1 MVQEKLLPQIAKYMI
16 TRLHLHNWKS
26 FEDADLYIDPLTFVI
41 GTNASGKSNILDA
54 LNFLK
59 RVSEGTL
66 IKECI
71 SEVRG
76 GEDWMILQGKS
87 HFALTVDVEE
97 GDYTYVYTIGV
108 SRIGNTCV
116 LTEEVLKRRWKNTL
130 ERVLYNAEYANNN
143 SNEPSL
149 DTRFTTG
156 RRGNPK
162 RLNLSRNTAVLTQV
176 EVISVV
182 KEVRDAASIVR
193 KTLNNIFVLMP
204 DTTAMRD
211 YSPLSERLRQDGSNI
226 AGVLAAMDED
236 KQKDIEEKLT
246 KYLKPLPEKDLNRVW
261 AEAVGRFNRD
271 AMLYCEEQWTDEAVT
286 FDARCM
292 SDGTLRFVAV
302 VAALLTEN
310 PGSLLVIEEIDNG
323 LHPSR
328 SEDLVRVLRELG
340 ELGGI
345 DVLCTTHNPVL
356 IDALGN
362 EMIPFISFVK
372 RNERGY
378 SYIELLEEK
387 ENLAKLMS
395 TGRIGDLMIED
406 RL

>member
-1 MVQEKLLPQIAKYMI
+1 MI

-26 FEDADLYIDPLTFVI
+26 FEDAVLYIDPLTFVI

-59 RVSEGTL
+59 RISEGAL

-71 SEVRG
+71 AEVRG

-87 HFALTVDVEE
+87 HFSLSVDVEE
-97 GDYTYVYTIGV
+97 GGYTYVYTIGV
-108 SRIGNTCV
+108 ARVGSACI
-116 LTEEVLKRRWKNTL
+116 LAEESLKRRWKKTQ
-130 ERVLYNAEYANNN
+130 ERILYNAEYANNN
-143 SNEPSL
+143 SNVPSL

-156 RRGNPK
+156 KKGSPK
-162 RLNLSRNTAVLTQV
+162 RMDLSRNTAVLAQV

-182 KEVRDAASIVR
+182 KEVKEAATVVR
-193 KTLNNIFVLMP
+193 KALNNIFVLMP

-211 YSPLSERLRQDGSNI
+211 YSPLSERLKSDGSNI
-226 AGVLAAMDED
+226 AGVLAAMEESR
-236 KQKDIEEKLT
+236 QRDIEEKLT
-246 KYLKPLPEKDLNRVW
+246 RYLKPLPEKDLNRVW
-261 AEAVGRFNRD
+261 AETVGRFNRD
-271 AMLYCEEQWTDEAVT
+271 AMLYCEEQWTDEAVS

-302 VAALLTEN
+302 VAALLTES

-328 SEDLVRVLRELG
+328 SENLVCVLRELG
-340 ELGGI
+340 RQGGI

-372 RNERGY
+372 RNDKGY
-378 SYIELLEEK
+378 SYVELLEEK
-387 ENLAKLMS
+387 DNLAKLMS

-406 RL
+406 KL

>member
-1 MVQEKLLPQIAKYMI
+1 MI

-26 FEDADLYIDPLTFVI
+26 FEDAVLYIDPLTFVI

-59 RVSEGTL
+59 RASEGAL

-71 SEVRG
+71 AEVRG

-87 HFALTVDVEE
+87 HFALSVEVEE
-97 GDYTYVYTIGV
+97 GDYTYMYTIGIARV
-108 SRIGNTCV
+108 GSACV
-116 LTEEVLKRRWKNTL
+116 LAEESLKRRWKKTS
-130 ERVLYNAEYANNN
+130 ERVLYNADYANNN
-143 SNEPSL
+143 SNVPSL

-156 RRGNPK
+156 KKGSPK
-162 RLNLSRNTAVLTQV
+162 RMDLSRNTAVLTQV

-182 KEVRDAASIVR
+182 KEVKEAASVVR
-193 KTLNNIFVLMP
+193 KTLNSIFVLMP
-204 DTTAMRD
+204 DTTAMRA
-211 YSPLSERLRQDGSNI
+211 YSPLSERLRFDGSNI
-226 AGVLAAMDED
+226 AGVLAAMDD
-236 KQKDIEEKLT
+236 SRQHDIEEKLT

-261 AEAVGRFNRD
+261 AETVGRFNRD
-271 AMLYCEEQWTDEAVT
+271 AMLYCEEQWTDDAVT

-302 VAALLTEN
+302 VVALLTEN

-340 ELGGI
+340 RQGNI

-372 RNERGY
+372 RNEKGY
-378 SYIELLEEK
+378 SYVELLEEK

-406 RL
+406 KL

>member
-1 MVQEKLLPQIAKYMI
+1 MI

-26 FEDADLYIDPLTFVI
+26 FEDAVLYIDPLTFVI

-59 RVSEGTL
+59 RASGGAL

-71 SEVRG
+71 AEVRG

-87 HFALTVDVEE
+87 HFALSVDVEE
-97 GDYTYVYTIGV
+97 GDYTYIYTIGV
-108 SRIGNTCV
+108 ARVGSACV
-116 LTEEVLKRRWKNTL
+116 LAEESLKRRWRKTQ
-130 ERVLYNAEYANNN
+130 ERVLFNADYANNN
-143 SNEPSL
+143 SNVPSL

-156 RRGNPK
+156 KKGSPK
-162 RLNLSRNTAVLTQV
+162 RVDLSRNTAVLTQV

-182 KEVRDAASIVR
+182 KEVKEAAAVVR
-193 KTLNNIFVLMP
+193 KALNSIFVLMP

-211 YSPLSERLRQDGSNI
+211 YSPLAERLKSDGSNI
-226 AGVLAAMDED
+226 AGVLAAMDD
-236 KQKDIEEKLT
+236 IRQNGIEEKLT

-261 AEAVGRFNRD
+261 AETVGRFNRD
-271 AMLYCEEQWTDEAVT
+271 AMLYCEEQWTNEAVT

-340 ELGGI
+340 RQGGI

-372 RNERGY
+372 RNEKGY
-378 SYIELLEEK
+378 SYVELLEEK

-406 RL
+406 KL

>member
-1 MVQEKLLPQIAKYMI
+1 MI
-16 TRLHLHNWKS
+16 TQLHLHNWKS
-26 FEDADLYIDPLTFVI
+26 FEDAVLYIDPLTFVI

-59 RVSEGTL
+59 RASEGAL
-66 IKECI
+66 IKEWI
-71 SEVRG
+71 AEVRG

-87 HFALTVDVEE
+87 HFALSVEVEE
-97 GDYTYVYTIGV
+97 GDYTYIYTIGIARV
-108 SRIGNTCV
+108 GSACV
-116 LTEEVLKRRWKNTL
+116 LAEESLKRRWKKTP
-130 ERVLYNAEYANNN
+130 ERVLYNADYANNN
-143 SNEPSL
+143 SNVPSL

-156 RRGNPK
+156 KKGSPK
-162 RLNLSRNTAVLTQV
+162 RMDLSRNTAVLTQV
-176 EVISVV
+176 EVVSVV
-182 KEVRDAASIVR
+182 KEVKEAAAVVR

-211 YSPLSERLRQDGSNI
+211 YSPLSERLRFDGSNI
-226 AGVLAAMDED
+226 AGVLAAMDD
-236 KQKDIEEKLT
+236 SRQHDIEEKLT

-261 AEAVGRFNRD
+261 AETVGRFNRD

-302 VAALLTEN
+302 VVALLTEN

-328 SEDLVRVLRELG
+328 SEDLVRVLRDLG
-340 ELGGI
+340 RQGGI

-372 RNERGY
+372 RNEKGY
-378 SYIELLEEK
+378 GYVELLEEK

-406 RL
+406 KL